1 MNKFYRFD
9 LGMLDEEIAQIADHF
24 SVHNP
29 IDVYKENGRMYAEFD
44 ACSESEI
51 DARISLLI
59 NRTGNRSD
67 ALSMGRR
74 RRKFA

>member
-1 MNKFYRFD
+1 MNKFCRFD

-51 DARISLLI
+51 DAHLEEACQMIL
-59 NRTGNRSD
+59 TYYPQ
-67 ALSMGRR
+67 LSMLGAA
-74 RRKFA
+74 FEA